1 MSPELIIEILNRSTS
16 AAISINSAATLN
28 PYTWLFGF
36 VDAAGL
42 IGFNTGAQVVIDD
55 AAGLNIDDLKP
66 ICGNYIYWGGYP
78 LPTGVFPIV
87 INANVSF
94 ILLVRSISGMSI
106 QTIYTGSVGMGSL
119 TRKYERVFTDR
130 WGTWLDLGAVNS
142 PH

>member
-1 MSPELIIEILNRSTS
+1 MGI
-16 AAISINSAATLN
+16 
-28 PYTWLFGF
+28 
-36 VDAAGL
+36 AAGL

-78 LPTGVFPIV
+78 LPTGDFPIV
-87 INANVSF
+87 INENVSF